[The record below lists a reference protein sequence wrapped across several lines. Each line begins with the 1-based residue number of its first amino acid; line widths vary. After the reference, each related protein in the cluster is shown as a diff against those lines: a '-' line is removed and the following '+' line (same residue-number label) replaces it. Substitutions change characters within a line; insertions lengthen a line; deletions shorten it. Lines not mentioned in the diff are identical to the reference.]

1 MRNYIF
7 KGRLIGQICPE
18 CQEAL
23 AGARLRLYR
32 VAAEQESAQAV
43 VTTRDSFAVLDSQQ
57 VQAKAGRLLAEAVC
71 DAQGGFVLELD
82 ERQKYAGEAFE
93 IDARCDSVPGSAPE
107 TAAVQFT
114 ITVLQ
119 PQWHQTDQGWL
130 AAWEHALAQR
140 QWCAVRGRFDAWTIC
155 GQVSVCD
162 STQPVMGVRVLAFDA
177 DWIQD
182 DPLGSGVTDA
192 AGHFRIDYSG
202 SRFRRTPFSPAINI
216 EWTGGPD
223 VYFRI
228 EAADG
233 TPLLVEGRAQAR
245 TPARENIGHC
255 HCVKLCIRE
264 VPQPQ
269 TPPTQPLFTN
279 VGQYHV
285 DPLYGDF
292 TADGLTSPSGSA
304 ASYAFTGTIPLIGIL
319 PEGTS
324 TLAADYRFRVAEY
337 DASGIVLGPIADV
350 TAAMAAPTIIG
361 KLEFWAWSSVH
372 GAWVIRAAD
381 YWVNRPGASISIPQ
395 PAGPALTVP
404 VNQAIAADG
413 WIAVPRDNDL
423 LPGGRGRFIPLGNLL
438 QLDTSKL
445 SAESHDLTLPVPG
458 TAAGQSVPAGSK
470 SRAHAFKLFFEAR
483 DHGSHAAL
491 PGSNSL
497 EKIVC
502 SNTQYRYQRHPSW
515 AGSIVTTPAV
525 VSLDVA
531 ELAGPGAGCG
541 KLDSELHALCT
552 VYHPFVGSAR
562 VYFEGN
568 PPLPADTALVPVA
581 GEAVSG
587 PGGLLIDISGLS
599 PCAYVLWLE
608 ATLNLTSGWGQIP
621 YHTIWDHVAFCKG

>member
-1 MRNYIF
+1 MKQYLF
-7 KGRLIGQICPE
+7 KGRLIGKICPE

-23 AGARLRLYR
+23 AGARVRLYR
-32 VAAEQESAQAV
+32 VASEQATAQAV
-43 VTTRDSFAVLDSQQ
+43 AAAKDTFAILSAQQ
-57 VQAKAGRLLAEAVC
+57 VEAKASRLLAEAVC
-71 DAQGGFVLELD
+71 DAQGSFAILLD

-93 IDARCDSVPGSAPE
+93 IDALCESVPGAAPGA
-107 TAAVQFT
+107 AAVQFT

-119 PQWHQTDQGWL
+119 PQWRQGEQGWI
-130 AAWEHALAQR
+130 AAWEYALPHR
-140 QWCAVRGRFDAWTIC
+140 QWCAVRGKFDAWTIC

-162 STQPVMGVRVLAFDA
+162 STQPVMGVRVFAFDA

-202 SRFRRTPFSPAINI
+202 SSFRRTPFSPTINI
-216 EWTGGPD
+216 EWSGGPD

-228 EAADG
+228 EAPDG
-233 TPLLVEGRAQAR
+233 TPLLIEDRALAR

-255 HCVKLCIRE
+255 HCVKLCIKE

-285 DPLYGDF
+285 DPIYGDF

-304 ASYAFTGTIPLIGIL
+304 ASYAFTGTIPLISIL

-337 DASGIVLGPIADV
+337 DASGTLLGTVADV
-350 TAAMAAPTIIG
+350 TTSMAAPTIIG
-361 KLEFWAWSSVH
+361 KLEYWAWSSLH

-381 YWVNRPGASISIPQ
+381 YWVNRPGASVSIPQ
-395 PAGPALTVP
+395 PAGPALAVP
-404 VNQAIAADG
+404 VNQDIAADG
-413 WIAVPRDNDL
+413 WISVPRDNDL
-423 LPGGRGRFIPLGNLL
+423 VPGGLGRFIPLGNLL
-438 QLDTSKL
+438 QLDTTKL
-445 SAESHDLTLPVPG
+445 SSESQDLTLPAPG
-458 TAAGQSVPAGSK
+458 TAAGQGVPAGSK
-470 SRAHAFKLFFEAR
+470 SRAHAFKIFFEAR
-483 DHGSHAAL
+483 DHGTHATL
-491 PGSNSL
+491 PGSNAL

-515 AGSIVTTPAV
+515 AGSIVTTTAV
-525 VSLDVA
+525 VSLDIG
-531 ELAGPGAGCG
+531 ELSGPGAGCG
-541 KLDSELHALCT
+541 KLTDELHALYT

-568 PPLPADTALVPVA
+568 PPLPADHTLALAA
-581 GEAVSG
+581 GEAVS
-587 PGGLLIDISGLS
+587 PAGGLLIDISGLP

-621 YHTIWDHVAFCKG
+621 NPTLWDHVAFCKG